1 MIKNEKQPVIFHSPQ
16 ARSKTSSILGF
27 VRCMLHIKN
36 TPKVLYLTFGVAF
49 RPEAREFSLVSLI
62 TDTIPQ
68 SS

>member
-1 MIKNEKQPVIFHSPQ
+1 MKNSVIFHSPQ

>member
-16 ARSKTSSILGF
+16 ARNKISSILSF

-62 TDTIPQ
+62 TDTVPQ

>member
-1 MIKNEKQPVIFHSPQ
+1 MIKNEKLPVIFHSPQ

>member
-16 ARSKTSSILGF
+16 ARNKISSILSF

>member
-16 ARSKTSSILGF
+16 ARNKISSILGF

-49 RPEAREFSLVSLI
+49 RPEAREFSLVSQI
-62 TDTIPQ
+62 TDTVPQ